1 MMPVAWHQIAPRL
14 RDPDDRPVALQ
25 LLQAQPVIEIALDIQ
40 RRHVRIT
47 RIVEP
52 PTRPQAPAI
61 RPDRIGVGC
70 ARLPVFAM
78 IQCRQI
84 PPMNAASTPTPLL
97 LSHKSRSEERR
108 VGKECVSTCRSRWSP
123 YH

>member
-84 PPMNAASTPTPLL
+84 PPMNAASTPT
-97 LSHKSRSEERR
+97 RSEEHTSELQSLMRTSYA
-108 VGKECVSTCRSRWSP
+108 VFCL
-123 YH
+123 

>member
-1 MMPVAWHQIAPRL
+1 M
-14 RDPDDRPVALQ
+14 
-25 LLQAQPVIEIALDIQ
+25 
-40 RRHVRIT
+40 T

-61 RPDRIGVGC
+61 RPDRTGVGC

-97 LSHKSRSEERR
+97 LSYKSSHSGSRMIPPVSARPLHSASFRLITLFIHVTSNIHGQGARKRDVGGKRVSERIE
-108 VGKECVSTCRSRWSP
+108 TCG
-123 YH
+123 

>member
-84 PPMNAASTPTPLL
+84 PPMNAAST
-97 LSHKSRSEERR
+97 RSDERR
-108 VGKECVSTCRSRWSP
+108 VGKECVSTCRSRWPP